1 MVELHIKIVREQED
15 DDFLVAYA
23 SGGDIGDQVIGG
35 TGKTPYEALHDL
47 VYELE
52 VAGVWR
58 PE

>member
-52 VAGVWR
+52 VAGV
-58 PE
+58 